1 MQRRHNQVVPKARSQ
16 KTQMMETIVMARC
29 CTTLFMKTHAAQ
41 HMQRAQEF
49 GLLMKIPRLCALEL
63 FKKNKKAN
71 IKTYLC
77 GRLSSTKKNI
87 QQTKNIGLSS
97 KRMQPLTKHC

>member
-16 KTQMMETIVMARC
+16 KETVVMARC